1 MAQNTTPIEQV
12 WATKGNLPY
21 NAIVATADGKYP
33 ALDGSLITNIA
44 GGGDMLKSVYDPSSK
59 DASAFS
65 MGNMDETLTAKILT
79 NTERLQIAAN
89 VLKVSNV
96 TTNLSVSRDGDKL
109 EVVSSDGTNAALPL
123 ADTNNWGVMSDEMFV
138 QHTENNDKVTNATH
152 TGDVTGDTVL
162 TIEVDAVDIPMLS
175 ATGTADGTTFL
186 RGDNTW
192 ATPAGGGDVATDAIW
207 DAKGDLAGG
216 TGADAAARLA
226 IGTDGQVLTADSLE
240 ATGMKWAAAGGG
252 TVPDASETVR
262 GIVELSTVEETATKG
277 SDRVLTP
284 DMAILIPHFSENV
297 DMITKGATA
306 TNGTGAS
313 WNTLGWSQR
322 FNFSAATP
330 DGGYVYRWSDYSITR
345 PAMGDTATIVDYINW
360 DNRVVFSCFANVS
373 QSSGLEGGETIFIDY
388 GGTKN
393 EQGNLTNKAIGFR
406 LTGDAIYGMCH
417 DGTTLTIST
426 NTVTMPIRSTRH
438 FMVISDGAGGIAWYI
453 DGVLL
458 EAVSSVAPTG
468 TALTNDTITR
478 YGMTQTGARTLPLAS
493 FDVSNPII
501 SILK

>member
-1 MAQNTTPIEQV
+1 VSYTDSAAVTANT
-12 WATKGNLPY
+12 A
-21 NAIVATADGKYP
+21 
-33 ALDGSLITNIA
+33 
-44 GGGDMLKSVYDPSSK
+44 
-59 DASAFS
+59 
-65 MGNMDETLTAKILT
+65 
-79 NTERLQIAAN
+79 
-89 VLKVSNV
+89 
-96 TTNLSVSRDGDKL
+96 
-109 EVVSSDGTNAALPL
+109 
-123 ADTNNWGVMSDEMFV
+123 
-138 QHTENNDKVTNATH
+138 KVTNATH
-152 TGDVTGDTVL
+152 TGDVTGDTAL
-162 TIEVDAVDIPMLS
+162 TIAVDAVDIPMLS
-175 ATGTADGTTFL
+175 ATGTPDGTTFL
-186 RGDNTW
+186 RGDNVW

-216 TGADAAARLA
+216 TGSNAAARLA

-284 DMAILIPHFSENV
+284 DMAMLIPHFCEHV
-297 DMITKGATA
+297 DMITKGANA
-306 TNGTGAS
+306 TNGTGAAYAQ
-313 WNTLGWSQR
+313 LGYSHR
-322 FNFSAATP
+322 LTFSAATP
-330 DGGYVYRWSDYSITR
+330 DASYVYRWSDYSITR
-345 PAMGDTATIVDYINW
+345 PSMGNTSTLADYANW
-360 DNRVVFSCFANVS
+360 DNRVVFSCFVNVS
-373 QSSGLEGGETIFIDY
+373 QSSGFEGGETVFIDY

-426 NTVTMPIRSTRH
+426 NTVTMPTRSVRH

-458 EAVSSVAPTG
+458 EAVSSVAPVG
-468 TALTNDTITR
+468 LGLTNDVITR
-478 YGMTQTGARTLPLAS
+478 YGMTQTGARTLALAS
-493 FDVSNPII
+493 LDLSNPTI